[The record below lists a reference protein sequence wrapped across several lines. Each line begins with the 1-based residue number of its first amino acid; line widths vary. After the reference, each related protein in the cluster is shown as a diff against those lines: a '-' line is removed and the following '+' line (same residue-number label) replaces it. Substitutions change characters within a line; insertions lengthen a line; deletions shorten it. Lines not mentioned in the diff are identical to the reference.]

1 MTRDAKKL
9 LSRNMRLGRG
19 IRGWVVE
26 RPSLQLDPEKCQA
39 LIQDLTA
46 IASKTVKDGPL
57 DYGVFDES
65 SGAMDRTIITILYDT
80 KTNSPIAFN
89 AMPVIELDI
98 HGEPVEVI
106 HLGLVMVDPDARSGG
121 LSAVLYGF
129 ACAMLLIRNQF
140 RPIWVSSVTQVPA
153 VVGLV
158 SELYSGTFPSPDGD
172 ASCSF
177 RQLQLA
183 RAIMAEHRS
192 VFGVGEEAAFDEDR
206 FIISNAYTG
215 GSDHLKKTF
224 EEAPKH
230 RNEAFNKMC
239 QTGLDY
245 DRGDDFLQIGRLDM
259 AALRHYTF
267 RTLPENSLSGSAL
280 ALIFFGFQ
288 YVFLPIRHWFDTKRH
303 WGTIRPWNA

>member
-1 MTRDAKKL
+1 MSRDAKKL
-9 LSRNMRLGRG
+9 LSRKMRLGRG
-19 IRGWVVE
+19 VRGWVVE
-26 RPSLQLDPEKCQA
+26 RPGLQLDQDQCQI
-39 LIQDLTA
+39 LIQDLTT

-57 DYGVFDES
+57 DYGVFSEA
-65 SGAMDRTIITILYDT
+65 SGAMDRTIITVLYDA
-80 KTNSPIAFN
+80 KTGTPIAFN
-89 AMPVIELDI
+89 AMPVIELEI
-98 HGEPVEVI
+98 HGEPFDVI
-106 HLGLVMVDPDARSGG
+106 HLGLVMVDPEARSGG

-158 SELYSGTFPSPDGD
+158 SELYSRTFPSPNDD

-192 VFGVGEEAAFDEDR
+192 VFGVGDEAGFDESR
-206 FIISNAYTG
+206 FVITNAYTG

-230 RNEAFNKMC
+230 RNEAFNQMC
-239 QTGLDY
+239 QEGLNY

-280 ALIFFGFQ
+280 ALFFFGFQ
-288 YVFLPIRHWFDTKRH
+288 YVLLPIRHWFDTKRQ
-303 WGTIRPWNA
+303 WGTIRPWTV

>member
-1 MTRDAKKL
+1 MSRDARKL
-9 LSRNMRLGRG
+9 LSRKMRLGRG
-19 IRGWVVE
+19 VRGWVVE
-26 RPSLQLDPEKCQA
+26 RPGLQLDRETRDA
-39 LIQDLTA
+39 LVQDLTV

-57 DYGVFDES
+57 DYGVFDDA
-65 SGAMDRTIITILYDT
+65 SGAMDRTIVTVLYDA
-80 KTNSPIAFN
+80 KTNAPIAFN

-98 HGEPVEVI
+98 HDEPIEVI
-106 HLGLVMVDPDARSGG
+106 HLGLVMVDPGARSGG

-158 SELYSGTFPSPDGD
+158 SELYSRTFPSPDTEV
-172 ASCSF
+172 SCSF

-192 VFGVGEEAAFDEDR
+192 VFGVGEEAEFDENR

-224 EEAPKH
+224 EDAPKH

-239 QTGLDY
+239 QDDLDY

-267 RTLPENSLSGSAL
+267 RTLPENSLSGSTL
-280 ALIFFGFQ
+280 ALVFFGFQ
-288 YVFLPIRHWFDTKRH
+288 YVLLPIRHWFDTKRH
-303 WGTIRPWNA
+303 WGSIRPWNA